1 MAYVTTRKNPENEIL
16 LLFPI
21 PFYTSSHIY
30 YEEDLEQLGVD
41 RVLDG
46 LTEEVRHTILNHART
61 LANVQPELAF
71 HFLLKFQQL
80 LQSIRLEDLGRW
92 VSLALDIYDSHGL
105 EPSRDFVLGLDRHPV
120 FQQNWGMGLAFQEV
134 YGVLLHYLH
143 ALGREDISLESGRV
157 HYTDIQTIY
166 VPERVFFHSDKRL
179 NFSLYKIMVT
189 HKWAQIKMGTYFL
202 DMSRLEEL
210 RRALKEQYGR
220 PLPPNLP
227 SDLAYFLHLFPN
239 PELAA
244 DLFLLGDTLR
254 IERWFADHL
263 PGLYRDLSQIK
274 KHLAARRSPG
284 QDLSPRNR
292 LMEAVVSGF
301 LTDSPCPT
309 EGISHKGKIPSPLM
323 GEGKGGGACT
333 FPPPLYPLPPGEGR
347 AVAGQRVVDA
357 SILETA
363 QRVRDLLSTCK
374 ESGKSVEDVAK
385 VVAEAYSVFHTLPE
399 PYQALEKVPYVG
411 ELLPEEAERGRRK
424 RRASTR
430 LKFRT
435 ELAKMVCDLPEPQDV
450 RIEVP
455 ATEPEPLGGKTP
467 QQQEFPR
474 HRLDSLLL
482 DGNPVPIP
490 EGMRKIIEEIYEDLG
505 SIPSSYLAVS
515 DDMSGHYFRSLC
527 GPADE
532 VLPEG
537 AQGTGYVLPEHG
549 ENIHVLD
556 EWDHR
561 RQGYRKRWAVM
572 RETTAPAGSLQFA
585 EEVLARYRGMI
596 QQIKRQFERIR
607 MGQSLL
613 RRQKDGDNVDLDAAL
628 EAFSDRAA
636 GLYPS
641 EKVFVRLSRNKRDI
655 ATAFLIDLS
664 GSTSGWINDME
675 RTALLIL
682 SEAMQVLQDRF
693 AIYGFSG
700 RTRKRCELFRIK
712 GFDEPYGDT
721 VKRRVANLRALEY
734 TRLGPPIRHLTK
746 LLGETESR
754 TRLLITLSDG
764 KPDDYDGYN
773 GDYGIEDTRQ
783 ALIEAKRKGIH
794 PFCITIDK
802 AEHSYL
808 SHMYG
813 AANYVFI
820 DDLAKLPVKIPEI
833 YRKLT
838 T

>member
-1 MAYVTTRKNPENEIL
+1 MAYVTSRKNPENEIL

-21 PFYTSSHIY
+21 PFYTSAHIY

-46 LTEEVRHTILNHART
+46 LTEDTRHTILSHART

-71 HFLLKFQQL
+71 HFLLKFRRL

-120 FQQNWGMGLAFQEV
+120 FQQNWGMGLAFPEV

-210 RRALKEQYGR
+210 RQTLKEQYDR

-227 SDLAYFLHLFPN
+227 SDLACFLHLFPN

-274 KHLAARRSPG
+274 KHLATQRSPA
-284 QDLSPRNR
+284 QALSPRSR
-292 LMEAVVSGF
+292 LMEHVVCNLLIGGPSSEPEGSLLGRMNQVCAF
-301 LTDSPCPT
+301 LSKCH
-309 EGISHKGKIPSPLM
+309 E
-323 GEGKGGGACT
+323 
-333 FPPPLYPLPPGEGR
+333 PGR
-347 AVAGQRVVDA
+347 R
-357 SILETA
+357 
-363 QRVRDLLSTCK
+363 
-374 ESGKSVEDVAK
+374 VEDVAE
-385 VVAEAYSVFHTLPE
+385 AAADAYSVFHTLPE
-399 PYQALEKVPYVG
+399 PYQAVEKVPYLG
-411 ELLPEEAERGRRK
+411 QLRPEEAERGRRK

-435 ELAKMVCDLPEPQDV
+435 ELAKMVCDLPEPQEV

-467 QQQEFPR
+467 QQQELPG
-474 HRLDSLLL
+474 HMLDSLLL
-482 DGNPVPIP
+482 NGNPVPIP

-515 DDMSGHYFRSLC
+515 DDMSGHCFRSLC
-527 GPADE
+527 QPADE
-532 VLPEG
+532 VLPEHT
-537 AQGTGYVLPEHG
+537 QGTGAVLPEHG

-561 RQGYRKRWAVM
+561 RQGYRKRWAIM

-613 RRQKDGDNVDLDAAL
+613 RRQKDGENVDLDAAL

-734 TRLGPPIRHLTK
+734 TRLGPPLRQLTK

-813 AANYVFI
+813 AVNYAFI

>member
-1 MAYVTTRKNPENEIL
+1 MAYVQTRKNRDNPVL
-16 LLFPI
+16 LLFPL
-21 PFYTSSHIY
+21 PFYTNSRIY
-30 YEEDLEQLGVD
+30 YEEDLEQLGLD

-46 LTEEVRHTILNHART
+46 VSEELRRTVLDHART

-71 HFLLKFQQL
+71 HFLFNFPRL
-80 LQSIRLEDLGRW
+80 LQRIRVQDLGKW
-92 VSLALDIYDSHGL
+92 VSIALDLYDSQGL
-105 EPSRDFVLGLDRHPV
+105 EASREFVLELDSHPSFQRH
-120 FQQNWGMGLAFQEV
+120 WGRGVAFQDV

-143 ALGREDISLESGRV
+143 ALGREDVSLEGGRA
-157 HYTDIQTIY
+157 HYTDIETIY
-166 VPERVFFHSDKRL
+166 VPDRVFLHSHERL

-189 HKWAQIKMGTYFL
+189 HKFAQIRLGTYFL
-202 DMSRLEEL
+202 DMNKLKGLQLE
-210 RRALKEQYGR
+210 LKEQYR
-220 PLPPNLP
+220 QAVPPNLP

-239 PELAA
+239 PKLAA

-254 IERWFADHL
+254 IERWFAQNL
-263 PGLYRDLSQIK
+263 PGLYRDLCDMKKELGREKRRSQSLPPRSQVMECVAWDLSSSTQS
-274 KHLAARRSPG
+274 LAA
-284 QDLSPRNR
+284 
-292 LMEAVVSGF
+292 
-301 LTDSPCPT
+301 
-309 EGISHKGKIPSPLM
+309 
-323 GEGKGGGACT
+323 
-333 FPPPLYPLPPGEGR
+333 
-347 AVAGQRVVDA
+347 DA
-357 SILETA
+357 TILETA
-363 QRVRDLLSTCK
+363 KRVYDFLLTCHDP
-374 ESGKSVEDVAK
+374 GKRVEDVAEA
-385 VVAEAYSVFHTLPE
+385 VAKAYSLFHALPE
-399 PYQALEKVPYVG
+399 PYQTTEQMPYIG
-411 ELLPEEAERGRRK
+411 ELRPDEAERGRRK

-430 LKFRT
+430 LKFRN
-435 ELAKMVCDLPEPQDV
+435 ELGKLVCDLPEPQEV

-455 ATEPEPLGGKTP
+455 ATESEPLGSKTL
-467 QQQEFPR
+467 QQQELPNFM
-474 HRLDSLLL
+474 LNTLLL
-482 DGNPVPIP
+482 DGNPIPVP
-490 EGMRKIIEEIYEDLG
+490 EAMRKIIDEIYEDLG

-515 DDMSGHYFRSLC
+515 EDMSGHYFHSLC
-527 GPADE
+527 RPAED
-532 VLPEG
+532 VLPEH
-537 AQGTGYVLPEHG
+537 AQGTGYVLPEQG

-561 RQGYRKRWAVM
+561 RQGYRKRWAVL
-572 RETTAPAGSLQFA
+572 RETTAPSGGLQFA
-585 EEVLARYRGMI
+585 EETLAQYRGMI
-596 QQIKRQFERIR
+596 RQIKRQFERIR
-607 MGQSLL
+607 MGQTVL
-613 RRQKDGDNVDLDAAL
+613 RRQKDGDNVDLDAAVG
-628 EAFSDRAA
+628 AFSDRAA

-700 RTRKRCELFRIK
+700 RTRRRCELFRIK

-746 LLGETESR
+746 LLSGVESR

-783 ALIEAKRKGIH
+783 ALIEAKRQGIH

-802 AEHSYL
+802 AEHHYL

-813 AANYVFI
+813 AVNYVFI

>member
-1 MAYVTTRKNPENEIL
+1 MAYVTSRKNPNNEIL

-21 PFYTSSHIY
+21 PFYTSSRIY
-30 YEEDLEQLGVD
+30 YEEDLEQLGLD
-41 RVLDG
+41 RVLDSV
-46 LTEEVRHTILNHART
+46 TEDLRRTLLDHART

-71 HFLLKFQQL
+71 HFLLKFPQL
-80 LQSIRLEDLGRW
+80 LKSIRLEDLGKW
-92 VSLALDIYDSHGL
+92 VRIALDIYDSHGL
-105 EPSRDFVLGLDRHPV
+105 EPARDFVLGLDSHPAFRRH
-120 FQQNWGMGLAFQEV
+120 WGRGLAFQDV

-143 ALGREDISLESGRV
+143 ALGREDISLQEGSV
-157 HYTDIQTIY
+157 HYTDVETIY
-166 VPERVFFHSDKRL
+166 LPDRISL
-179 NFSLYKIMVT
+179 NADEGLSFSLYKIMVT
-189 HKWAQIKMGTYFL
+189 HKFAQIRLGTYFL
-202 DMSRLEEL
+202 DMMKLKGL
-210 RRALKEQYGR
+210 PLQLKEQYAQAI
-220 PLPPNLP
+220 PPNLP
-227 SDLAYFLHLFPN
+227 SDLAHFLHLFPN
-239 PELAA
+239 PALAG

-254 IERWFADHL
+254 IERWFVDNL
-263 PGLYRDLSQIK
+263 PGLHRDLCNLK
-274 KHLAARRSPG
+274 KVLARRSRIS
-284 QDLSPRNR
+284 QSLSPRSQV
-292 LMEAVVSGF
+292 MEEVVFDLLS
-301 LTDSPCPT
+301 
-309 EGISHKGKIPSPLM
+309 EGQSRGAESPL
-323 GEGKGGGACT
+323 
-333 FPPPLYPLPPGEGR
+333 
-347 AVAGQRVVDA
+347 Q
-357 SILETA
+357 ETA
-363 QRVRDLLSTCK
+363 QRVRDLLATCR
-374 ESGKSVEDVAK
+374 EPGKSVEHVAEMVAK
-385 VVAEAYSVFHTLPE
+385 AYSLFHPLPE
-399 PYQALEKVPYVG
+399 PYQKIEKALYIG
-411 ELLPEEAERGRRK
+411 ELRPDEAERGRR
-424 RRASTR
+424 RRRTSTR
-430 LKFRT
+430 LKFRN
-435 ELAKMVCDLPEPQDV
+435 ELAKLVCELPEPQEV

-455 ATEPEPLGGKTP
+455 ATEPEPLGSKTP
-467 QQQEFPR
+467 QQQELPNFM
-474 HRLDSLLL
+474 LNYLLL
-482 DGNPVPIP
+482 DGNPTPIP
-490 EGMRKIIEEIYEDLG
+490 EAMRKIIEEIYEDLG

-527 GPADE
+527 RPADD
-532 VLPEG
+532 VLPEH
-537 AQGTGYVLPEHG
+537 AQGTGYVLPDQG

-561 RQGYRKRWAVM
+561 RQGYRKRWAVL
-572 RETTAPAGSLQFA
+572 RETTAPSGSLQFA
-585 EEVLARYRGMI
+585 EDTLIKYRGMI
-596 QQIKRQFERIR
+596 RQIKRQFERIR
-607 MGQSLL
+607 MGQTLL
-613 RRQKDGDNVDLDAAL
+613 RRQKDGDNVDLDATV

-641 EKVFVRLSRNKRDI
+641 EKVFVRLRRNKRDI
-655 ATAFLIDLS
+655 AAAFLIDLS

-700 RTRKRCELFRIK
+700 RTRRRCELFRIK
-712 GFDEPYGDT
+712 GIDEPYGET
-721 VKRRVANLRALEY
+721 VKRRVANLKALEY

-746 LLGETESR
+746 LLSAVESR

-813 AANYVFI
+813 AVNYVFI